1 MRAVWGIRNW
11 LVGCLLWGLCFGAGA
26 SLQLQ
31 GERASLRVTE
41 QTLASVLALFEAY
54 GVEVV
59 LDPALA
65 MERVTG
71 DWKSIE
77 VGRLVEQLAHPHD
90 YVVGWQRLNTPLG
103 ALDQVSRIA
112 ILGEGVQDEEAM
124 VERKRRTLDVVQGED
139 GSHYIRGEILVGF
152 EEGST
157 IAELKELLRAVNGTV
172 LEVIDPP
179 GLYRIRVSDK
189 MSVEEALAKAR
200 MSRGVS
206 EGEPNRAFSNEDLPV
221 VSLSGTPSGVNLN
234 LQPGERAIA
243 VFDSGID
250 PVYQN
255 LPFMLTAYNAIDPG
269 AAVDDPTGHGTLVS
283 MIAAGAVVPEG
294 MPANEESVRVLPVA
308 LFDANGWTSSE
319 ALFSSINYALE
330 QGVRDFNWSFGTS
343 ERVPFFEEAIHQAV
357 ERGAR
362 IYISSGNDGAE
373 GSVYPASSSLT
384 ISIGSGSDSGI
395 APWSNYGADV
405 DAYYPGEVYFNG
417 KRYIGTSFSA
427 PLAAYLND
435 LSD

>member
-1 MRAVWGIRNW
+1 
-11 LVGCLLWGLCFGAGA
+11 LK
-26 SLQLQ
+26 
-31 GERASLRVTE
+31 VTE
-41 QTLASVLALFEAY
+41 QTLASVLELFEAY

-71 DWKSIE
+71 DWKGVE
-77 VGRLVEQLAHPHD
+77 VGRLVAQLAHPHE
-90 YVVGWQRLNTPLG
+90 YMVGWKRLNTPMG
-103 ALDQVSRIA
+103 VFDQVSRIT
-112 ILGEGVQDEEAM
+112 IFGEGLLDKKTVDK
-124 VERKRRTLDVVQGED
+124 RKRRTLDVVQGED
-139 GSHYIRGEILVGF
+139 GLHYVRGEILVGF

-157 IAELKELLRAVNGTV
+157 IAELQELLRAVNGTV

-200 MSRGVS
+200 MGRGVS
-206 EGEPNRAFSNEDLPV
+206 KAEPNRAFSNDNVPV
-221 VSLSGTPSGVNLN
+221 VSLSGAPNGVNLN
-234 LQPGERAIA
+234 LEPGERTIA

-250 PVYQN
+250 PAYQN
-255 LPFMLTAYNAIDPG
+255 LPFMLAAYNAIDPG
-269 AAVDDPTGHGTLVS
+269 APVDDPTGHGTLVS

-294 MPANEESVRVLPVA
+294 VPVNEKSVRVLPVA

-319 ALFSSINYALE
+319 ALFSSINYALD
-330 QGVRDFNWSFGTS
+330 QGVRNFNWSFGTS
-343 ERVPFFEEAIHQAV
+343 DRVPFFEEAIHQAV

-384 ISIGSGSDSGI
+384 ISIGSGNEMGI

-405 DAYYPGEVYFNG
+405 DAYYPGVVVFNG
-417 KRYIGTSFSA
+417 KRYVGTSFSA

-435 LSD
+435 LLD

>member
-1 MRAVWGIRNW
+1 MRGGLGLRRW
-11 LVGCLLWGLCFGAGA
+11 LCGGLLWGLCCVAGA

-31 GERASLRVTE
+31 GDRASLKVTE
-41 QTLASVLALFEAY
+41 QTLVSVLELFEAY

-59 LDPALA
+59 LDPALE
-65 MERVTG
+65 MERVSG
-71 DWKSIE
+71 SWQRIE
-77 VGRLVEQLAHPHD
+77 VDRLVEQLAHPHD
-90 YVVGWQRLNTPLG
+90 YVVGWRRLNTPLG
-103 ALDQVSRIA
+103 ALDQVSRIV
-112 ILGEGVQDEEAM
+112 IMGEGALDDEP
-124 VERKRRTLDVVQGED
+124 VSKRKRRTLDVVQAED
-139 GSHYIRGEILVGF
+139 GSHHIRGEILVGF

-179 GLYRIRVSDK
+179 GLYRIRVSDE

-200 MSRGVS
+200 LSRGVS
-206 EGEPNRAFSNEDLPV
+206 EAEPNRAFSNDDLPV

-234 LQPGERAIA
+234 LPAGERAIA

-294 MPANEESVRVLPVA
+294 RPPNEESVRVLPVA

-319 ALFSSINYALE
+319 ALFSAINYALD
-330 QGVRDFNWSFGTS
+330 QGVRDFNWSFGTDD
-343 ERVPFFEEAIHQAV
+343 RIPFFEEAIHQAV
-357 ERGAR
+357 DRGAR
-362 IYISSGNDGAE
+362 IYISSGNEGAE
-373 GSVYPASSSLT
+373 GSVYPASSPLT
-384 ISIGSGSDSGI
+384 ISIGSEGPDGV
-395 APWSNYGADV
+395 APWSNYGDDV
-405 DAYYPGEVYFNG
+405 DAYYPGKVYFNG
-417 KRYIGTSFSA
+417 KWYYGTSFSA
-427 PLAAYLND
+427 PLAAYLNELRD
-435 LSD
+435 